1 MAEIITEVVT
11 TFTLHLT
18 AEEMQHIEYALW
30 LCYDDRYE
38 SDELYSVVSHAMRD
52 NGIDELRINAPKRS

>member
-18 AEEMQHIEYALW
+18 AEEMQHIEYAL
-30 LCYDDRYE
+30 CYDIRHE
-38 SDELYSVVSHAMRD
+38 SDELYSVVSLAMRD
-52 NGIDELRINAPKRS
+52 NGIDDLRLDAPKRP